1 MASIFDLFKKI
12 EKSDSPKAGP
22 CEYIIAGLGNPGK
35 EYIRTRHNAGF
46 MALDFIC
53 RDKSAECITSKFKS
67 LTCETFIGGK
77 KVLLMK
83 PQTFMNN
90 SGEAIGD
97 ASRFYKIPPEKII
110 VIYDDINFEPGILR
124 IREKGSDG
132 GHNGIKS
139 IIYHLESDAF
149 PRIRIGVG
157 KKPRPD
163 YDLVSWVL
171 GEIKGEDLENLT
183 GALENTAE
191 ICSLIISGKT
201 QEAMGRFNSKGSGK

>member
-12 EKSDSPKAGP
+12 EKSDAPKGGP
-22 CEYIIAGLGNPGK
+22 CEYIIAGLGNPGR
-35 EYIRTRHNAGF
+35 EYLKTRHNAGF

-53 RDKSAECITSKFKS
+53 RDKGVECITSKFKS
-67 LTCETFIGGK
+67 LTCETFTDGK

-90 SGEAIGD
+90 SGEAIGE

-110 VIYDDINFEPGILR
+110 VIYDDINFDPGVLR

-149 PRIRIGVG
+149 PRIRVGVG

-163 YDLVSWVL
+163 YDLVRWVL
-171 GEIKGEDLENLT
+171 GEIKGDDLEKLT
-183 GALENTAE
+183 GVFENIPE
-191 ICSLIISGKT
+191 ICSLIVSGKT
-201 QEAMGRFNSKGSGK
+201 QDAMGRYNSKGSGK

>member
-12 EKSDSPKAGP
+12 EKSDAPKSGP

-35 EYIRTRHNAGF
+35 EYSRTRHNAGF

-53 RDKSAECITSKFKS
+53 RDKGVECITSKFKS
-67 LTCETFIGGK
+67 LTCEATICDK

-90 SGEAIGD
+90 SGEAIGE

-110 VIYDDINFEPGILR
+110 VICDDINFEPGVLR

-139 IIYHLESDAF
+139 ILYHLDSDAF
-149 PRIRIGVG
+149 PRIRVGVG

-171 GEIKGEDLENLT
+171 GEIKGDDLEKLT
-183 GALENTAE
+183 ETLAHTTE
-191 ICSLIISGKT
+191 ICSLMVSGKT
-201 QEAMGRFNSKGSGK
+201 QDAMGRYNSKGSGK